1 MGWFFLVGS
10 ILIFSIVYLL
20 EFLFFSVSKKE
31 EKEDLFID
39 RTHAPKRR
47 TITSLIITVSL
58 VILFVTGLLVILL
71 TEQDCDLG
79 FWIVFTL
86 SGLFIISI
94 PLILL
99 LICIND
105 YEVIRTD
112 GIIIHR
118 IFKTK
123 FVKYEEMK
131 KYKYSF
137 NQLTVYDKSEKIIFL
152 IADNRVGIKS
162 IIKELE
168 YHGINRY

>member
-1 MGWFFLVGS
+1 MFF
-10 ILIFSIVYLL
+10 IF
-20 EFLFFSVSKKE
+20 
-31 EKEDLFID
+31 
-39 RTHAPKRR
+39 
-47 TITSLIITVSL
+47 
-58 VILFVTGLLVILL
+58 
-71 TEQDCDLG
+71 
-79 FWIVFTL
+79 
-86 SGLFIISI
+86 I

-123 FVKYEEMK
+123 FVKYEEIK

-137 NQLTVYDKSEKIIFL
+137 NQLTVYDKSEKIIFF